1 MRGIILAGGTGSRL
15 WPLTRGVSKQ
25 LLPIYDKPMIYYP
38 LSTLMLAGIR
48 EILIITTPGDQVS
61 FVNLLGDGSQIGID
75 IQYLI
80 QEKPEGIAQAFT
92 LGSDFIGGESV
103 MLILGDNIFH
113 GAGLGNNLKSLIDPN
128 GALIFGYR
136 VSEPQNYG
144 VVEVNS
150 DNRVMSIEEK
160 PTEPK
165 SNLAIPG
172 LYFCDNTVIQR
183 AKIQNK
189 SARGEIEITGVL
201 NSYLKDEKLKLIT
214 LPRGTAWLDCGTVDS
229 LQDASNY
236 IAAIEQRQGFKV
248 GCIEEVAWRNG
259 WISDHQLQTLA
270 MPLKGNQYG
279 QYLQSLPDDN

>member
-92 LGSDFIGGESV
+92 LGSNFIGGESV